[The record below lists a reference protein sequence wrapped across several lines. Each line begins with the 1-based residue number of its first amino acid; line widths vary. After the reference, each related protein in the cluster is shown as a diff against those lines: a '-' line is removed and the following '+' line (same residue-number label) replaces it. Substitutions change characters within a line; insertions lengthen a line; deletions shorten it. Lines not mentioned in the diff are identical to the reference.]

1 MLQKVWYWVK
11 RVLARILAFMLLWVR
26 FCLKL
31 LTFIFVAPRLK
42 SLLTT
47 VVRKGWR

>member
-11 RVLARILAFMLLWVR
+11 RVLALILAFMLLWVR
-26 FCLKL
+26 FCPKF

-47 VVRKGWR
+47 AVRKGWQ